1 MRRWLNEAR
10 TGAARE
16 FGARHHRAFMAVEV
30 LIAVARVLL
39 RFLVPLVVLAVLALG
54 AWWLVTVVMTLTT
67 WWWLWVGL
75 GLLGAVTLTWVVVS
89 LVSARGYGIRFYRV
103 RHWWL

>member
-16 FGARHHRAFMAVEV
+16 FGARHHRAFMVVEALLV
-30 LIAVARVLL
+30 VARFLL
-39 RFLVPLVVLAVLALG
+39 PLVGLVVLVLG
-54 AWWLVTVVMTLTT
+54 AWWLVVTVMAVTT

-75 GLLGAVTLTWVVVS
+75 GILGAAILTWVVVS
-89 LVSARGYGIRFYRV
+89 LVPVRGYGIRFYSV
-103 RHWWL
+103 RQWWL